1 VPTVSS
7 REVDVIAATMLSV
20 APDTPLN
27 YHWMGLKLH
36 VPPNAME
43 PEAGNL
49 TLRIQALNG
58 NHIQLPENM
67 ELVSGVYS
75 VTFPQR
81 FTLPV
86 GMEVQHCAH
95 LEHQLSSLTF
105 VTAKSTQGMPNYQFQ
120 TLSGGIFS
128 DKSCYGSIQLSHSS
142 EVAIVHD
149 GFKTYTALTYY
160 VPQSATSWLVHIII
174 IWDLDLYLQVCILCI
189 I

>member
-1 VPTVSS
+1 MPAVSS
-7 REVDVIAATMLSV
+7 KEVDVIASTTLSV
-20 APDTPLN
+20 APDTPLD

-36 VPPNAME
+36 VPAYAME
-43 PEAGNL
+43 PEAANL
-49 TLRIQALNG
+49 TLRIQALDG

-67 ELVSGVYS
+67 VLVSGVYS

-95 LEHQLSSLTF
+95 LEHPHQLSSLTF

-120 TLSGGIFS
+120 MLSGGIFP
-128 DKSCYGSIQLSHSS
+128 DKTWYGSIQLSHSS

-149 GFKTYTALTYY
+149 GSKMYTALTYY

-174 IWDLDLYLQVCILCI
+174 IWDLDLYLQVCII
-189 I
+189 